1 MKEPFLSSSSF
12 FSRRDFKQ
20 AKKLLDGVKLSFS
33 TPARNYYEVD
43 GEEVILDRDRMRF
56 SCTCE
61 KGSLFVNS
69 FCSHVL
75 AVIAWEVNRS

>member
-1 MKEPFLSSSSF
+1 MNEPFLPAPSF
-12 FSRRDFKQ
+12 FSRRDFKR
-20 AKKLLDGVKLSFS
+20 ANNLLDNVKLSFS

-69 FCSHVL
+69 FCPHVL